1 MHENLCLIHKSYQD
15 IIYVSTGANP
25 KQVQILHPPVIKGV
39 YIVDTFYLY
48 QKVLYRGIIL
58 NSYEGMIIA
67 TRKGQRMEIK
77 DLNLSDEQ
85 LALVQ
90 KYVQSETD
98 KVRTDY
104 SQKLK
109 TANDEIAR
117 LKPVEKSESE
127 KALEE
132 RITALEAREREVA
145 NKEKAMTIANKL
157 KEKELPAELAK
168 YLNVGDDMDK
178 TIEELGSVFGN
189 YFLNGTNKP
198 GTHQTNK
205 GITKADF
212 KKMSYSQRAKLFQEN
227 PTLYNALNK

>member
-1 MHENLCLIHKSYQD
+1 MNIE
-15 IIYVSTGANP
+15 
-25 KQVQILHPPVIKGV
+25 
-39 YIVDTFYLY
+39 
-48 QKVLYRGIIL
+48 
-58 NSYEGMIIA
+58 E
-67 TRKGQRMEIK
+67 
-77 DLNLSDEQ
+77 LNLSEEQ

-109 TANDEIAR
+109 TATDELAQY
-117 LKPVEKSESE
+117 KPKEKSDAE

-132 RITALEAREREVA
+132 RITALENREKELA

-157 KEKELPAELAK
+157 KEKELPEGLAK
-168 YLNVGDDMDK
+168 YLSVGDDMDK
-178 TIEELGSVFGN
+178 TIDEVGALFGN
-189 YFLNGTNKP
+189 YFLSGSNKP

-205 GITKADF
+205 GVTKEEF
-212 KKMSYSQRAKLFQEN
+212 KKMSYYERAKLYQEN

>member
-1 MHENLCLIHKSYQD
+1 MENPFIIFTKS
-15 IIYVSTGANP
+15 
-25 KQVQILHPPVIKGV
+25 
-39 YIVDTFYLY
+39 
-48 QKVLYRGIIL
+48 LYRGTTL
-58 NSYEGMIIA
+58 NSYEGMSST
-67 TRKGQRMEIK
+67 TRKGQRMNIEE
-77 DLNLSDEQ
+77 LGLSEEQ
-85 LALVQ
+85 LALVN

-104 SQKLK
+104 SKKLK
-109 TANDEIAR
+109 DANDEITK
-117 LKPVEKSESE
+117 LKPVEKSETE

-132 RITALEAREREVA
+132 RISALEAKEREIA
-145 NKEKAMTIANKL
+145 NKERAMTIADKL
-157 KEKELPAELAK
+157 KEKELPTELAK

-198 GTHQTNK
+198 GNHQTNK

-212 KKMSYSQRAKLFQEN
+212 KKMSYAERAKLYAEN